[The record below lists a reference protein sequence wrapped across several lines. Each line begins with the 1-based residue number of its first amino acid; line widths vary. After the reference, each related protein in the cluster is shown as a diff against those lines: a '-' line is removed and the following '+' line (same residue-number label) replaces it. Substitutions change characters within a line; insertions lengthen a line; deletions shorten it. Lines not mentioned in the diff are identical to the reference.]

1 VTRIGIT
8 EALPE
13 KVARGDRGRRGDLPC
28 RAFREA
34 RQRLR
39 QLGTRVSRRVAR
51 NGMARAAGRDPQIG
65 RVAGNGG
72 AGAT

>member
-1 VTRIGIT
+1 M
-8 EALPE
+8 
-13 KVARGDRGRRGDLPC
+13 RRS
-28 RAFREA
+28 

-39 QLGTRVSRRVAR
+39 QLGTRLSRRLAR